1 MRLFQSR
8 FLPRGKMLIVHRFPF
23 AKISDFMTNQHVHD
37 RMLSL
42 PCLFYR
48 LGKTSQRR
56 LKYCTAFSCFF
67 AAAFVL
73 NVPRLLRFPV
83 LGFFFREYSRYLP
96 DLSFLITFHRIFADR
111 LDSARQIVGQSTKAG
126 KTSEDSFR

>member
-1 MRLFQSR
+1 MTSFGSSMLRKRCASFSPAFCR
-8 FLPRGKMLIVHRFPF
+8 AERCSSYTGFHLPKS
-23 AKISDFMTNQHVHD
+23 ATFMTNQHVHD

-48 LGKTSQRR
+48 LGKMSQRR

-67 AAAFVL
+67 VAAFVL

-111 LDSARQIVGQSTKAG
+111 
-126 KTSEDSFR
+126 